1 MKVFSVK
8 LFILMFFQISMKD
21 DSNEEPKLK
30 MSDYTP
36 MRTNS
41 CSGVGVDFLEGFVF
55 HCE

>member
-1 MKVFSVK
+1 
-8 LFILMFFQISMKD
+8 MFFQVSMKD